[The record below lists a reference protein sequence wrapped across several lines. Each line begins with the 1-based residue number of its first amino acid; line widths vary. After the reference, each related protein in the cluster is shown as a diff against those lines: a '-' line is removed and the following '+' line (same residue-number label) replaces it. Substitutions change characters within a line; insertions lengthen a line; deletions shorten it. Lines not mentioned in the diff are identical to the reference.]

1 MIGIRDQLN
10 LVHENCGDEKTAAEM
25 TKEER
30 ESKGIHK
37 RLPLDIEM
45 ARKYLLEDEKLKQLL
60 GEEAVQVF
68 VRVNEALG
76 KAINRDGETE
86 DTSETRLIET
96 Y

>member
-1 MIGIRDQLN
+1 
-10 LVHENCGDEKTAAEM
+10 
-25 TKEER
+25 
-30 ESKGIHK
+30 
-37 RLPLDIEM
+37 M